1 MSLILC
7 SLFAF
12 LLSLA
17 PFFMKITSVCGRIL
31 LGALNLFS
39 SPELG
44 HFFDNRLLLRILYVV
59 GFILFLVAYLTL
71 KGFPDQ
77 PPIKKERKMKKILL
91 PPPRLREKKRA
102 LPLTNADRE
111 YCPLHPPLADYCN
124 SANGGV

>member
-1 MSLILC
+1 
-7 SLFAF
+7 
-12 LLSLA
+12 
-17 PFFMKITSVCGRIL
+17 MKITSVCGRIL

-77 PPIKKERKMKKILL
+77 PPQSKKKNEEDSSSPSQAERKEAG
-91 PPPRLREKKRA
+91 PPP
-102 LPLTNADRE
+102 
-111 YCPLHPPLADYCN
+111 Y
-124 SANGGV
+124 